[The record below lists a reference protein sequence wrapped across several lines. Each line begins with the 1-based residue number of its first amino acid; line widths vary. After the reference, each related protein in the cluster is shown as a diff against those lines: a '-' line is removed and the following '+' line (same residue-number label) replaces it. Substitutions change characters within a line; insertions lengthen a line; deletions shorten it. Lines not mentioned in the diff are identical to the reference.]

1 MWQEGHAGFTGKLV
15 LMAIASLVAGL
26 IGPILEPLINL
37 IPNKND
43 RAKAREAAEAQIVTA
58 MTGLVQGQ
66 LEINKVEAQHGSIFV
81 AGWRPAV
88 GWICGVALGWNF
100 VLQPLLLW
108 LAWIIPEGADLANAP
123 KLDTGELMTVLLGML
138 GLGGLRTYEKRVGVA
153 RTKMGEKD

>member
-1 MWQEGHAGFTGKLV
+1 VAIGTLITGL
-15 LMAIASLVAGL
+15 L
-26 IGPILEPLINL
+26 GPILEPLINL

-43 RAKAREAAEAQIVTA
+43 RAKAREQAEAQIVTA

-88 GWICGVALGWNF
+88 GWICGIALGWNF
-100 VLQPLLLW
+100 IVHPMLLW
-108 LAWIIPEGADLANAP
+108 LAFILPDIPIDLSTAP
-123 KLDTGELMTVLLGML
+123 QLDTGELMTVLLGML

-153 RTKMGEKD
+153 RTKMGDKD

>member
-1 MWQEGHAGFTGKLV
+1 V
-15 LMAIASLVAGL
+15 AIGTLITSLL
-26 IGPILEPLINL
+26 GPILEPLINL

-43 RAKAREAAEAQIVTA
+43 RARAREQAEAQIVTA

-88 GWICGVALGWNF
+88 GWICGIALGWNF
-100 VLQPLLLW
+100 IVHPMLLW
-108 LAWIIPEGADLANAP
+108 IAFVVPDIPIDLSTAP
-123 KLDTGELMTVLLGML
+123 QLDTGELMTVLLGML

-153 RTKMGEKD
+153 RAKMSDKD

>member
-1 MWQEGHAGFTGKLV
+1 
-15 LMAIASLVAGL
+15 MAVGSLIAGL

-43 RAKAREAAEAQIVTA
+43 RAKAREQAEAQIVTA

-66 LEINKVEAQHGSIFV
+66 LEINKVEAKHSSMFV

-88 GWICGVALGWNF
+88 GWICGVSLAWNF
-100 VLQPLLLW
+100 IVHPMLLW
-108 LAWIIPEGADLANAP
+108 AAFLFPGAEIDLSTAP
-123 KLDTGELMTVLLGML
+123 QLDAGELMTVLLGML

-153 RTKMGEKD
+153 RKNMKDSD

>member
-1 MWQEGHAGFTGKLV
+1 
-15 LMAIASLVAGL
+15 MAIASLVAGL
-26 IGPILEPLINL
+26 LGPILEPLINL

-43 RAKAREAAEAQIVTA
+43 RAKAREQAEAQIVTA

-88 GWICGVALGWNF
+88 GWICGIALGWNF
-100 VLQPLLLW
+100 IVHPMLLW
-108 LAWIIPEGADLANAP
+108 IAFVVPDIPIDLSTAP
-123 KLDTGELMTVLLGML
+123 QLDTGELMTVLLGML

-153 RTKMGEKD
+153 RTKMGSE

>member
-1 MWQEGHAGFTGKLV
+1 
-15 LMAIASLVAGL
+15 MAIGTLVAGL

-88 GWICGVALGWNF
+88 GWICGIALGWNF
-100 VLQPLLLW
+100 VVHPMLLW
-108 LAWIIPEGADLANAP
+108 LAFAVPDIPIDLSTAP
-123 KLDTGELMTVLLGML
+123 QLDTGELMTVLLGML

-153 RTKMGEKD
+153 RTKMGDKE

>member
-1 MWQEGHAGFTGKLV
+1 MALGTLITGL
-15 LMAIASLVAGL
+15 L
-26 IGPILEPLINL
+26 GPILEPLINL

-43 RAKAREAAEAQIVTA
+43 RAKAREQAEAQIVTA

-88 GWICGVALGWNF
+88 GWICGIALGWNF
-100 VLQPLLLW
+100 VVHPMLLW
-108 LAWIIPEGADLANAP
+108 VAFVFPDVPVDLSTAP
-123 KLDTGELMTVLLGML
+123 QLDTGELMTVLLGML

-153 RTKMGEKD
+153 RAKMGDKE

>member
-1 MWQEGHAGFTGKLV
+1 V
-15 LMAIASLVAGL
+15 AIGTLISGL

-66 LEINKVEAQHGSIFV
+66 LEINKVEAQHGSLFV

-88 GWICGVALGWNF
+88 GWICGIALGWNF
-100 VLQPLLLW
+100 IVHPMLLW
-108 LAWIIPEGADLANAP
+108 IAFVVPDIPVDLSTAP
-123 KLDTGELMTVLLGML
+123 QLDTGELMTVLLGML

-153 RTKMGEKD
+153 RTKMGDKE

>member
-1 MWQEGHAGFTGKLV
+1 
-15 LMAIASLVAGL
+15 MAIGALISGL

-43 RAKAREAAEAQIVTA
+43 RAKAREQAEAQIVTA

-66 LEINKVEAQHGSIFV
+66 LEINKVEAKHASLFV

-88 GWICGVALGWNF
+88 GWICGISLAWNF
-100 VLQPLLLW
+100 IIHPILLW
-108 LAWIIPEGADLANAP
+108 VSFLLPETAIDLSTAP
-123 KLDTGELMTVLLGML
+123 QLDTGELMTVLLGML

-153 RTKMGEKD
+153 RENMKEK